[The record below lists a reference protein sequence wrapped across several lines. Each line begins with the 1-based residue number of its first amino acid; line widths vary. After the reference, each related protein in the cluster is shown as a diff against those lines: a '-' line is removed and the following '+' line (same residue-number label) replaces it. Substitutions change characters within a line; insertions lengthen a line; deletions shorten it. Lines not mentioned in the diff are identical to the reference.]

1 MARLHQASATTRRR
15 QLCDEA
21 SDSVLMEN
29 NGVDSKWVATWR
41 VVNNA
46 IETNDKHQR

>member
-1 MARLHQASATTRRR
+1 MARLHQASATTPR

-29 NGVDSKWVATWR
+29 NGVDSKWVAT
-41 VVNNA
+41 
-46 IETNDKHQR
+46 